1 MPIFILGEYTIFAP
15 TNAAFSK
22 LPQSTLDGLQRDTTA
37 LANIL
42 KYNVVKGSIHK
53 ADASNE
59 LQLETLAGTKIRI
72 NIYPHNNVCYQS
84 SSKFPPIYKDKHVL
98 HFKIWFVIGSYYWG
112 IPNHDLWSHGHK
124 WNRSLDRHCHDAPYR
139 KHRRFGCWKQW
150 SQHSSVQSPVSWTC
164 WCSLRFVKYWIIQII
179 LIQ

>member
-1 MPIFILGEYTIFAP
+1 MNFQLGEYTIFAP

-42 KYNVVKGSIHK
+42 KYHVVKGSIHK

-72 NIYPHNNVCYQS
+72 NIYPHNNVC
-84 SSKFPPIYKDKHVL
+84 
-98 HFKIWFVIGSYYWG
+98 
-112 IPNHDLWSHGHK
+112 
-124 WNRSLDRHCHDAPYR
+124 C
-139 KHRRFGCWKQW
+139 
-150 SQHSSVQSPVSWTC
+150 
-164 WCSLRFVKYWIIQII
+164 
-179 LIQ
+179 